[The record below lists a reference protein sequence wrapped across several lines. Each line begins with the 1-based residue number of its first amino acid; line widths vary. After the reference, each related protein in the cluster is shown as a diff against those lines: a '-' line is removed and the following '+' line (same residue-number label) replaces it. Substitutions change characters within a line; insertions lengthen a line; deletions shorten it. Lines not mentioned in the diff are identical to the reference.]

1 MLLLTSTL
9 VLSALLR
16 APTSGL
22 AVLESPHRHVRAET
36 SAAHRALRDGYR
48 RSVTFAA
55 LVDRLQCA
63 DIVVYVDLVTSLPD
77 AVDGRSM
84 MIPTATHVR

>member
-55 LVDRLQCA
+55 SSIDCSAPTLSS
-63 DIVVYVDLVTSLPD
+63 TS
-77 AVDGRSM
+77 
-84 MIPTATHVR
+84 IW